1 VVAGQ
6 DRPRHSEALLGQV
19 RRSTCTHP
27 GKTGANEGARALGT
41 GCDSSL
47 MEAAGTRPALGFRR
61 CCVCACEPR
70 GAARRPPWVFQER
83 RGCAGGVWLRSMLS
97 AHMLLQTQLH
107 CCVLARRCGDREGA
121 RRRMPRHSAAGFRQ
135 RRAGSAVDRSV
146 RASDGMGGGEQPE
159 GSLSGGEV
167 RAGVRA
173 PNEQGA
179 CAQRMEPAEHTYVCE
194 RLACEAQP
202 PLCQLCERTGQAP
215 APLCEQALFCNVL
228 HLWALRAAQTE
239 RLHMTAASLRPAT

>member
-179 CAQRMEPAEHTYVCE
+179 CAQRMEPAEHTYVSVSVSPARPSLHYASFASAQAK
-194 RLACEAQP
+194 RLP
-202 PLCQLCERTGQAP
+202 PCVNRRCFVTSCICGRSGRRRRSD
-215 APLCEQALFCNVL
+215 CI
-228 HLWALRAAQTE
+228 
-239 RLHMTAASLRPAT
+239 